1 MLVRF
6 GTFEAVVWLSLVV
19 VGAAPSAHA
28 DVVVGGTPEA
38 IEVVASRSTVGEVLQ
53 KLSDSYALELHG
65 AEGLNEPLT
74 GTFKGD
80 LRSIVEQVLAQHN
93 HATRPEGGRLGVF
106 ITASS
111 PTAPATVVA
120 PASGAVAASGDPA
133 VAEDPAT
140 TGQKE
145 PPQPILSPE
154 GQRLAVKMF
163 GEKGRYLQVDETLLR
178 SFANGRGGRRFTQP
192 AP

>member
-6 GTFEAVVWLSLVV
+6 RSIEAVVWLSLAFIGVS
-19 VGAAPSAHA
+19 PSARA
-28 DVVVGGTPEA
+28 DVVVGGTVEA
-38 IEVVASRSTVGEVLQ
+38 IEVVASQSTVREVLQ
-53 KLSDSYALELHG
+53 KLSAAYSLELHG
-65 AEGLNEPLT
+65 AEGLSEPLS

-80 LRSIVEQVLAQHN
+80 LRSVIEQVLGQHN
-93 HATRPEGGRLGVF
+93 HVTRPEGRGLAVF
-106 ITASS
+106 IAEG
-111 PTAPATVVA
+111 PAPVPAPAAAPTVNA
-120 PASGAVAASGDPA
+120 DASGDLA
-133 VAEDPAT
+133 A
-140 TGQKE
+140 GQKE
-145 PPQPILSPE
+145 RPQPTLTPE